1 MTENQ
6 EQKGMPENCCGE
18 DRRKSCCEQMAKMMQ
33 NYCSDGETGF
43 DCASMMGQMGFSP
56 SKPGEDKQ

>member
-1 MTENQ
+1 MTENK
-6 EQKGMPENCCGE
+6 EQKGMPKNCCGE

-33 NYCSDGETGF
+33 DYCSDGETGF

-56 SKPGEDKQ
+56 SKPDEDKR